1 MNQLKQA
8 INLLRRAEL
17 SRCFLMNRQ
26 GGGCDDCLSNDI
38 KKFVE
43 SADTDIV
50 SMSAVKKSIR
60 SLLVCTQSRILN
72 DIRRVDNE

>member
-50 SMSAVKKSIR
+50 SMSAVKNALPKAVPTNTR
-60 SLLVCTQSRILN
+60 TRILN
-72 DIRRVDNE
+72 DIRRAER